1 MVCEA
6 GEMGIGEGMAPSCRA
21 GSSFNSRD
29 AFQQNG
35 HKSSKTTGIST
46 HIAMKDLRKIKSSLN
61 MMGVGRMNKL
71 VYPSKLEQNVNFV
84 YTKLYAIGRNKT

>member
-35 HKSSKTTGIST
+35 HKSSKTTGIYT
-46 HIAMKDLRKIKSSLN
+46 HVAMKDLRKIKSPLDL
-61 MMGVGRMNKL
+61 MRGEKD
-71 VYPSKLEQNVNFV
+71 E
-84 YTKLYAIGRNKT
+84 

>member
-1 MVCEA
+1 
-6 GEMGIGEGMAPSCRA
+6 MAPPLCQWLFGRGTS
-21 GSSFNSRD
+21 
-29 AFQQNG
+29 QQNG
-35 HKSSKTTGIST
+35 HNSSKTTEIHT

-84 YTKLYAIGRNKT
+84 YTKLGDMAIYLKVIII